1 LSTAPG
7 GALAVDLLDMQT
19 LNELE
24 TAPIPF
30 QEEEKNHTRRLLVGV
45 LCALI
50 LTGALFGGYLLVR
63 KRHDAEVARVAAANA
78 NTKLVVPPKIEVFV
92 DDPILKDKQP
102 VLGGTLHN
110 ISSEP
115 LSKVSVELLLRR
127 RAGAVETKE
136 VQLDPTNLAPDGTGR
151 YSLTLLAKDYSTA
164 TVGRVLAS
172 ENRLEIPFKT
182 LPGARRPLEPPPAG
196 RTVIIKRPTSGGEFI
211 NSPEK
216 PQRIP

>member
-1 LSTAPG
+1 MSTASG
-7 GALAVDLLDMQT
+7 RCLAVVFLDMQT

-24 TAPIPF
+24 STPIPF
-30 QEEEKNHTRRLLVGV
+30 QDEEKNHTRRLLVGV

-50 LTGALFGGYLLVR
+50 LTGVLFGGYIFVR
-63 KRHDAEVARVAAANA
+63 KRHDAEVARLAAANA
-78 NTKLVVPPKIEVFV
+78 NTKVVVPPKIEVFL

-110 ISSEP
+110 ISNGP
-115 LSKVSVELLLRR
+115 LSKVSVEMLLRR

-136 VQLDPTNLAPDGTGR
+136 VQLDPTDLAPDGTGR
-151 YSLTLLAKDYSTA
+151 YSLTLVAKDYSTA
-164 TVGRVLAS
+164 TVGRVLAG
-172 ENRLEIPFKT
+172 ENRVEIPFKT
-182 LPGARRPLEPPPAG
+182 FQGARRPLEPPPAG
-196 RTVIIKRPTSGGEFI
+196 RTVIIKRPTSSGEFI